1 MSVLDADFPPGADP
15 APRTGSLKNSS
26 LGTAAA
32 SVSKALG
39 VSPDAVTVSLLYQGE
54 LRDSTRIFLAQDAGG
69 QAIGVVHLSPRAAP
83 GMVARGMARARIA
96 AAGLTSPLDRA
107 VLLPVAEG
115 EIDGQSY
122 AVMPYCRSFSSRR
135 WRWALERLLLRPV
148 VLRWLHGVAE
158 ASLRP
163 VAALDV
169 AQRFQRP
176 LEGVLA
182 LKGASALLAGCA
194 RRALTRLASGAW
206 KPRYVLMH
214 GDLWKGNLLLRG
226 AKALE
231 PWSERLAVID
241 WAGAHP
247 RGYAFFDLVRAAHS
261 LRVRPAVLQA
271 EIVRHCAVLGCERV
285 DATSYVLAAVGAI
298 LGEIGEFPLD
308 RLLAMAE
315 DAVRAVEGAGPSSG
329 AR

>member
-1 MSVLDADFPPGADP
+1 MSDADFPPDPDP
-15 APRTGSLKNSS
+15 APREGPLQDSS
-26 LGTAAA
+26 LRTAAA
-32 SVSKALG
+32 SVSRALG
-39 VSPDAVTVSLLYQGE
+39 TSPDAVTVSLLYQGQ
-54 LRDSTRIFLAQDAGG
+54 LRDSTRIFLVQDAEG
-69 QAIGVVHLSPRAAP
+69 QAIGVVHFSSRAAP

-96 AAGLTSPLDRA
+96 AAGLASPLNRA
-107 VLLPVAEG
+107 VLLPIAEG

-122 AVMPYCRSFSSRR
+122 AVMPHCRSFSGRR

-148 VLRWLHGVAE
+148 VFRWLHGVAE
-158 ASLRP
+158 TTLQP
-163 VAALDV
+163 VTALDL

-182 LKGASALLAGCA
+182 LEGASALLTTCT

-206 KPRYVLMH
+206 KPRHVLMH

-226 AKALE
+226 EKGLRS
-231 PWSERLAVID
+231 WSERLAVID
-241 WAGAHP
+241 WAGAQQ
-247 RGYAFFDLVRAAHS
+247 RGYAFFDLVRAADS
-261 LRVRPAVLQA
+261 LRVRPAALQA
-271 EIVRHCAVLGCERV
+271 EVARHCAVLGCKRV

-315 DAVRAVEGAGPSSG
+315 DAVRSVEEAEPPP
-329 AR
+329 AIR